1 MRMMGYERPSLE
13 PETEVAM
20 KTTAPVSGEP
30 ASMEQPAPVPE
41 AEQPVPPSSEEEQP
55 STVPAVQR
63 RISGKQRR
71 LSLEEYRSTFMRPY
85 RIEDR
90 KPVFISRKLRD
101 TLDRFACKIGE
112 NRMSLSGLLENI
124 VRHHVELYAE
134 DFEYWKG
141 MSSLNPIQLRCIPAG
156 FRSGQLKKETFG
168 FGASKFMFRS
178 YRNRLPPHPRSKG
191 KGIPSVCNVHRV

>member
-1 MRMMGYERPSLE
+1 MMEMLGLKRPSKT
-13 PETEVAM
+13 ETEVSGG
-20 KTTAPVSGEP
+20 TAIGTAVSDSNEP
-30 ASMEQPAPVPE
+30 ASMGQPTPVPE
-41 AEQPVPPSSEEEQP
+41 AEHPAPHSTGEEQP
-55 STVPAVQR
+55 LTAPAVQR

-71 LSLEEYRSTFMRPY
+71 LSLEEYRSTFMCPY

-134 DFEYWKG
+134 DFERWKG
-141 MSSLNPIQLRCIPAG
+141 M
-156 FRSGQLKKETFG
+156 
-168 FGASKFMFRS
+168 
-178 YRNRLPPHPRSKG
+178 
-191 KGIPSVCNVHRV
+191 

>member
-1 MRMMGYERPSLE
+1 MEMKKRQEFSNEELMRMMGYERPSLN

-20 KTTAPVSGEP
+20 KTTASVFGEP
-30 ASMEQPAPVPE
+30 ASMEQSAPVPK
-41 AEQPVPPSSEEEQP
+41 AEQPVLPSSGEEQP
-55 STVPAVQR
+55 PTAPAIQC

-71 LSLEEYRSTFMRPY
+71 LSLEEYRSTFMCPY
-85 RIEDR
+85 KIEDR

-134 DFEYWKG
+134 DFERWKG
-141 MSSLNPIQLRCIPAG
+141 M
-156 FRSGQLKKETFG
+156 
-168 FGASKFMFRS
+168 
-178 YRNRLPPHPRSKG
+178 
-191 KGIPSVCNVHRV
+191 

>member
-1 MRMMGYERPSLE
+1 MRMMGYERPSR
-13 PETEVAM
+13 PETEVSGE
-20 KTTAPVSGEP
+20 TTIGTAVSVFGEP
-30 ASMEQPAPVPE
+30 ASMEQSVPVPK
-41 AEQPVPPSSEEEQP
+41 AEQPILPSFGEEQP
-55 STVPAVQR
+55 PTAPTVQR

-71 LSLEEYRSTFMRPY
+71 LSLEEYRSTFMCPY

-134 DFEYWKG
+134 DFERWKG
-141 MSSLNPIQLRCIPAG
+141 M
-156 FRSGQLKKETFG
+156 
-168 FGASKFMFRS
+168 
-178 YRNRLPPHPRSKG
+178 
-191 KGIPSVCNVHRV
+191 

>member
-1 MRMMGYERPSLE
+1 MKKRQEFSNEELMRMMGYERPSLE

-30 ASMEQPAPVPE
+30 ASM
-41 AEQPVPPSSEEEQP
+41 EQPVPPSSEEEQP

-134 DFEYWKG
+134 DFEY
-141 MSSLNPIQLRCIPAG
+141 
-156 FRSGQLKKETFG
+156 
-168 FGASKFMFRS
+168 
-178 YRNRLPPHPRSKG
+178 
-191 KGIPSVCNVHRV
+191 

>member
-1 MRMMGYERPSLE
+1 MKKKQNFNDEELMQAMGLDLPSLKSGTETHGETVSETMAPIFDE
-13 PETEVAM
+13 PE
-20 KTTAPVSGEP
+20 
-30 ASMEQPAPVPE
+30 SMEQPAPVPE
-41 AEQPVPPSSEEEQP
+41 TERRQPEEPSSTGEQAP
-55 STVPAVQR
+55 ELSVQR
-63 RISGKQRR
+63 RVSGRQRR

-134 DFEYWKG
+134 DFEFWK
-141 MSSLNPIQLRCIPAG
+141 
-156 FRSGQLKKETFG
+156 
-168 FGASKFMFRS
+168 
-178 YRNRLPPHPRSKG
+178 RL
-191 KGIPSVCNVHRV
+191 

>member
-1 MRMMGYERPSLE
+1 MRMMGYERPSLK
-13 PETEVAM
+13 PETGVAM
-20 KTTAPVSGEP
+20 KTTVPVSGEP
-30 ASMEQPAPVPE
+30 ASMEQTVPVPE
-41 AEQPVPPSSEEEQP
+41 AEQPAPPSTEVEQP
-55 STVPAVQR
+55 PTAPAIQR

-71 LSLEEYRSTFMRPY
+71 LSLEEYRSTFMCPY

-134 DFEYWKG
+134 DFERWKG
-141 MSSLNPIQLRCIPAG
+141 M
-156 FRSGQLKKETFG
+156 
-168 FGASKFMFRS
+168 
-178 YRNRLPPHPRSKG
+178 
-191 KGIPSVCNVHRV
+191 

>member
-1 MRMMGYERPSLE
+1 MTIVLTFQTLME
-13 PETEVAM
+13 M
-20 KTTAPVSGEP
+20 KKRQEF
-30 ASMEQPAPVPE
+30 SMEQPAPVPE

-141 MSSLNPIQLRCIPAG
+141 M
-156 FRSGQLKKETFG
+156 
-168 FGASKFMFRS
+168 
-178 YRNRLPPHPRSKG
+178 
-191 KGIPSVCNVHRV
+191 

>member
-1 MRMMGYERPSLE
+1 MEMKKRQEFSNEELMRMMGYERPSLE

-20 KTTAPVSGEP
+20 KMTAPVSGEP

-141 MSSLNPIQLRCIPAG
+141 M
-156 FRSGQLKKETFG
+156 
-168 FGASKFMFRS
+168 
-178 YRNRLPPHPRSKG
+178 
-191 KGIPSVCNVHRV
+191 